1 MLEFTSLSASV
12 PNKYR
17 KTIKQ
22 HKIFNVTN
30 HKNTFHEEMVKSTG
44 KMRILYISRGSWITT
59 SGSYT
64 ATHIENFS
72 NISGCNQSVTFE
84 QCHIIIHIM
93 VDFLRKKREELGTK
107 EGGKLIYF

>member
-30 HKNTFHEEMVKSTG
+30 HKNTFHEEMVKIQG
-44 KMRILYISRGSWITT
+44 K
-59 SGSYT
+59 
-64 ATHIENFS
+64 
-72 NISGCNQSVTFE
+72 
-84 QCHIIIHIM
+84 
-93 VDFLRKKREELGTK
+93 
-107 EGGKLIYF
+107 

>member
-1 MLEFTSLSASV
+1 
-12 PNKYR
+12 
-17 KTIKQ
+17 
-22 HKIFNVTN
+22 
-30 HKNTFHEEMVKSTG
+30 
-44 KMRILYISRGSWITT
+44 MRILYISCGGCIMT

-64 ATHIENFS
+64 ATNIGNFS
-72 NISGCNQSVTFE
+72 NISGCNQTVTFE